1 MPMSTNA
8 LQNNQGGN
16 PDFDFD
22 NGKGRRGYTRWC
34 KARREERK
42 KSRQNGTKENS
53 DGNGQ

>member
-1 MPMSTNA
+1 MSTNA

-22 NGKGRRGYTRWC
+22 NGKGRHGYTRWC